1 MMEIVKSLKCKV
13 TKEQQKVMDDLMTL
27 YMNKDAFRR
36 DVDLVDFI
44 RAIATKEK
52 SVELRDD
59 VVDLEYEE

>member
-27 YMNKDAFRR
+27 YMNEEAFRC